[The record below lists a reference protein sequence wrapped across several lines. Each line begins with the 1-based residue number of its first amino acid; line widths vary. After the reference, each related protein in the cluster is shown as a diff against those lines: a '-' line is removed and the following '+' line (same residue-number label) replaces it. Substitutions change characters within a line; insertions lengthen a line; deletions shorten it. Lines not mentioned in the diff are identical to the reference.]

1 MAFCNFGARWQLHGF
16 CAVDD
21 KFITEWMPD
30 AKGEYVKV
38 YLMGLYAC
46 SVPDERL
53 SSVKAMAQTL
63 SMTESQVTA
72 AFEYWR
78 DTGLVSIT
86 SSSPLSVVYNHP
98 RDVGGK
104 VRKFKA
110 GRFADFNTK
119 LQELYPHRMI
129 TPAEYERYYDF
140 IESNKI
146 PDEVVVM
153 IAAYCVKGKG
163 ETVNWN
169 YILTCAKDWI
179 NQGIRTAQQA
189 EEKIRQMESASDVL
203 SRVLGELG
211 RKSAPDFDDKQLFMK
226 WKESWGFEDETILHV
241 AKSCK
246 GKSMAKLD
254 ATLDSYFRQS
264 LFSVSEIDE
273 HNERRRK
280 LRALTRDIYKHMG
293 LWCENP
299 DQAAEVYVSPW
310 LAKGFE
316 EKALLKIADQCF
328 TRGIKTI
335 DGMNATVNKLLK
347 EGCLSAAAIDE
358 YLAGC
363 AARDEVI
370 NKIIA
375 QTGSSRTLTMND
387 RDLYAVWS
395 DNWGFPDE
403 CILYAASLAQ
413 GRANAMSRVGNT
425 LAFWKRQGAFT
436 LEEVK
441 KLSDAPGDQGKRPQN
456 SMNTERTYTKQ
467 QLDAFLGDTTNFDD
481 I

>member
-1 MAFCNFGARWQLHGF
+1 MERKDPIMPQNAQSAPYRTLPRVAVHCPGVQYQAGF
-16 CAVDD
+16 AH
-21 KFITEWMPD
+21 IAP
-30 AKGEYVKV
+30 A
-38 YLMGLYAC
+38 L
-46 SVPDERL
+46 
-53 SSVKAMAQTL
+53 KA
-63 SMTESQVTA
+63 A
-72 AFEYWR
+72 A
-78 DTGLVSIT
+78 
-86 SSSPLSVVYNHP
+86 
-98 RDVGGK
+98 
-104 VRKFKA
+104 A
-110 GRFADFNTK
+110 GRRVVTVDC
-119 LQELYPHRMI
+119 YPGV
-129 TPAEYERYYDF
+129 D
-140 IESNKI
+140 
-146 PDEVVVM
+146 
-153 IAAYCVKGKG
+153 
-163 ETVNWN
+163 
-169 YILTCAKDWI
+169 
-179 NQGIRTAQQA
+179 QA
-189 EEKIRQMESASDVL
+189 ELAAGLAALDPVLVIHSDDL
-203 SRVLGELG
+203 ALE
-211 RKSAPDFDDKQLFMK
+211 P
-226 WKESWGFEDETILHV
+226 E
-241 AKSCK
+241 
-246 GKSMAKLD
+246 KLD
-254 ATLDSYFRQS
+254 AALDSYFRQS

-328 TRGIKTI
+328 TRGIKTM

-403 CILYAASLAQ
+403 SILYAASLAQ